1 MEQEEV
7 YLAMR
12 KTLLVVSFLTV
23 FCLNGFAQKNELAVI
38 AGAKITPKVGS
49 TTNQTTFA
57 TNFAIEGNYA
67 TQLAHV
73 PALSL
78 HLEFPFVASPSTDL
92 TTSNLAAVKSYSS
105 IFFTPALRLKILPET
120 PFSPWISAGGGLAH
134 FGPGSTTQAG
144 TTVTT
149 TSTNK
154 RAVQAGVGADF
165 HPPLLPVA
173 FRFEVRDFYT
183 GIPNLNTVNI
193 KVRHNLLVG
202 GGLVLRF

>member
-1 MEQEEV
+1 
-7 YLAMR
+7 
-12 KTLLVVSFLTV
+12 
-23 FCLNGFAQKNELAVI
+23 
-38 AGAKITPKVGS
+38 
-49 TTNQTTFA
+49 
-57 TNFAIEGNYA
+57 
-67 TQLAHV
+67 
-73 PALSL
+73 
-78 HLEFPFVASPSTDL
+78 VASPSTDL

-105 IFFTPALRLKILPET
+105 IFFTPSLRLKILPET

-134 FGPGSTTQAG
+134 FGPGSTAQAG

-154 RAVQAGVGADF
+154 SAVQAGVGADF

>member
-1 MEQEEV
+1 
-7 YLAMR
+7 MR
-12 KTLLVVSFLTV
+12 KALVVVSFLTV
-23 FCLNGFAQKNELAVI
+23 FCLNGFAQKNEVAVI
-38 AGAKITPKVGS
+38 AGAKVTPKVGS
-49 TTNQTTFA
+49 TSNETTFS
-57 TNFAIEGNYA
+57 TNFAFEANYA

-73 PALSL
+73 PAVSL
-78 HLEFPFVASPSTDL
+78 HLEFPFVAAPSTDL
-92 TTSNLAAVKSYSS
+92 TTSNLTAVKSYSS
-105 IFFTPALRLKILPET
+105 IFFTPALRLKILPGA

-154 RAVQAGVGADF
+154 GAVEAGVGADF

-173 FRFEVRDFYT
+173 FRFEARDFYT

-193 KVRHNLLVG
+193 KVRHNILVG
-202 GGLVLRF
+202 GGVVFRF